1 MIFSIYKY
9 LELLENGEDLLC
21 PGDDLLHGLLA
32 DPADG
37 ARVHLLAQGSQ
48 VIQQLKQVVRIRT
61 RSKHI
66 RIEIKIS
73 MPIRIQLYI
82 SERSCIQALTNQDPP
97 PTRVAGAAHF

>member
-37 ARVHLLAQGSQ
+37 ARVHLLAQGFCPRSFSNSNKWFGFAHVQ
-48 VIQQLKQVVRIRT
+48 STSGSRLKFQC
-61 RSKHI
+61 RSGFSFI
-66 RIEIKIS
+66 FLS
-73 MPIRIQLYI
+73 
-82 SERSCIQALTNQDPP
+82 
-97 PTRVAGAAHF
+97 GAVSRP